1 MKKMKKQFLIFAPDD
16 HYGYPKAE
24 FSSKFTLPLDYDT
37 LKSMYDSADCSATSM
52 ADEEGES
59 LFDDY
64 GNFDIYTKVYI
75 FFNEVNESEISDLL
89 EETFLN
95 IDEGMGIDIDFN
107 KHFLRAL
114 ADHTTESFLCIDFEN
129 ENSVTIDGNNLDKI
143 GSNHD
148 DFLIELYLEFMEN
161 NNFEKKSRMFSKL
174 RKIGEFEKKLRSKIS
189 EEEYNK
195 LLIGSKGYNIFDRF
209 S

>member
-1 MKKMKKQFLIFAPDD
+1 MKKHFLIFAPDD

-24 FSSKFTLPLDYDT
+24 FSSEFTLPLDYDT
-37 LKSMYDSADCSATSM
+37 LKSMYDSAGYSATSM
-52 ADEEGES
+52 AEEVGES
-59 LFDDY
+59 FFGDY
-64 GNFDIYTKVYI
+64 GDFDIYTKVYI

-95 IDEGMGIDIDFN
+95 VDEGMGIDINFN
-107 KHFLRAL
+107 RHFLVTL
-114 ADHTTESFLCIDFEN
+114 ADYTTEPFLCIDFEN

-148 DFLIELYLEFMEN
+148 DFLIELYLEFMQKN
-161 NNFEKKSRMFSKL
+161 DFEKKSRMFSRL
-174 RKIGEFEKKLRSKIS
+174 RKTGGFEKKLRSKIS